1 MTGTAPRVS
10 HDDRVVLHGVSW
22 DDYETVLTIRGESP
36 GVRIAYREG
45 ELELMSPSREHEV
58 LKSLFGRLVEAWA
71 DAHDI
76 DLNAAGSWT
85 VKLAKTERGVEADEC
100 YVIGWPEPAPK
111 RPDIAIEV
119 IWTHGGLDK
128 LDIYRGLDVPEV
140 WMWID
145 GEIHVWALRE
155 HGYERVA
162 RSELLPALDFDELL
176 PFMGRRD
183 QTRSVREYR
192 ALQEKRAR

>member
-1 MTGTAPRVS
+1 MGREQVAWNRQ
-10 HDDRVVLHGVSW
+10 
-22 DDYETVLTIRGESP
+22 ERGFSCDIWTDLP
-36 GVRIAYREG
+36 GQ
-45 ELELMSPSREHEV
+45 
-58 LKSLFGRLVEAWA
+58 AWA
-71 DAHDI
+71 DFVH
-76 DLNAAGSWT
+76 AG
-85 VKLAKTERGVEADEC
+85 DEL
-100 YVIGWPEPAPK
+100 V
-111 RPDIAIEV
+111 
-119 IWTHGGLDK
+119 
-128 LDIYRGLDVPEV
+128 
-140 WMWID
+140 MWID